1 MIEDGSR
8 AGVAALSCSR
18 KGERGVLRPRVT
30 LMQVSRYVGSY
41 LVDWSSLCLDVC
53 VQILKYYSERDMA
66 EFSTTMALGL
76 H

>member
-8 AGVAALSCSR
+8 SGVAALSCW
-18 KGERGVLRPRVT
+18 GEGGLRPRVALT
-30 LMQVSRYVGSY
+30 QVSRYVGNY
-41 LVDWSSLCLDVC
+41 LVDWSSLCLDVY
-53 VQILKYYSERDMA
+53 VQTLKHYSERDMA